1 MAVTNAN
8 NAALAALIADARVG
22 TFTHLITTKKG
33 VVRGG
38 KANPVTYGDDTVATT
53 IVTGFKYIPLVE
65 RSKVEALALT
75 DADKDAVVARGLTGW
90 VRVWKKSAKVGDLKE
105 IARGLGLDDSG
116 TKADVVER
124 LDEAVPGGMV
134 ERLVTREDVDE
145 AYTTL
150 LADLQRTLDG
160 KTNPTNA
167 HVYEPLVVD
176 GEKVRGGRVYKG
188 NPNGDDA
195 ALPGTVYI
203 QGLAISSKVL
213 VPAENGP
220 VPASKSGPVSVAKKA
235 LRRLLSV
242 SRYVSYALEP
252 GSDFYLAAGGA
263 AVAAADKNGL
273 TVDAAKVAGIKALLA
288 A

>member
-1 MAVTNAN
+1 MAITNAN

-22 TFTHLITTKKG
+22 TFTHIITTKKG
-33 VVRGG
+33 EVRGG
-38 KANPVTYGDDTVATT
+38 KANPKTYGDDTVATT
-53 IVTGFKYIPLVE
+53 VVTGFKYIPLVE
-65 RSKVEALALT
+65 RSKDEALALT

-90 VRVWKKSAKVGDLKE
+90 VRVWKKSSKVGDLKE
-105 IARGLGLDDSG
+105 VARGLGLDDSG
-116 TKADVVER
+116 TKKDVVAR
-124 LDEAVPGGMV
+124 LEEAVPGGMV
-134 ERLVTREDVDE
+134 ERLVTRADVDE
-145 AYTTL
+145 AHTAL

-160 KTNPTNA
+160 ETSPKNA

-176 GEKVRGGRVYKG
+176 GQKVRGGRVYKG
-188 NPNGDDA
+188 NPTGDDA
-195 ALPGTVYI
+195 ALPGTIYI
-203 QGLAISSKVL
+203 QGIIIASKVL
-213 VPAENGP
+213 VPAANGP

-252 GSDFYLAAGGA
+252 GSDFYVAAGGA